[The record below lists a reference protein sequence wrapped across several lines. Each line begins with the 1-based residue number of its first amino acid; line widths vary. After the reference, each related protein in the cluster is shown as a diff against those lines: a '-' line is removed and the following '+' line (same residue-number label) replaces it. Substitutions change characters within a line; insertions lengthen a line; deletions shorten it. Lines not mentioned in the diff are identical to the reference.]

1 MRSKRLRTVEA
12 RSANERLPS
21 TGNRDSL
28 QNSSC
33 ILPGDA
39 AALLQKEE
47 RRAEGPKNC
56 RMQIGWLRR
65 HTGERVF
72 ARYFACAEYGD
83 CWSVEEGC
91 HCDHWGEAV
100 ACKGV
105 VSHFGSYVTCAGM
118 RACEKGYWGP
128 CVPPSYKR
136 VPH

>member
-1 MRSKRLRTVEA
+1 MAGMDQMRSKRLRMVEA

-21 TGNRDSL
+21 TGNRDSFASRRSRDQGKFL

-83 CWSVEEGC
+83 CWSVER
-91 HCDHWGEAV
+91 
-100 ACKGV
+100 K
-105 VSHFGSYVTCAGM
+105 
-118 RACEKGYWGP
+118 
-128 CVPPSYKR
+128 
-136 VPH
+136 